1 MAQDVGGFIPLSS
14 GKRAAL
20 GGPTILAYGFRVF
33 FLLGAVWSVAMVA
46 VWAVVYS
53 RGGSVPVGF
62 TPITWHGRE
71 MLFGYTGAILAA
83 FLLTA
88 PGFWTGARMPSGH
101 KLGGFAALWMAGRL
115 LPYAHGVLPV
125 ALIAAVDA
133 AFFAALAAF
142 LFRLFWRFRL
152 WGNMALPALLAMMS
166 AANAWSYTGRMHI
179 TAVTFGTEAMLYLVL
194 MVIALIGGRVIP
206 GFTRTRYPK
215 GSTRDW
221 RFLNQGAIALLAI
234 AALSDLAAWP
244 RGIAAACFAA
254 AAAAHAA
261 RLYGWFTREIVREPF
276 LWILYL
282 AYAWLALGLAM
293 KAAACLALVNPMLAR
308 HAFTAGAIGTVTLG
322 MMCRVTLGHTGRPIV
337 PLRGTTVAFVLITT
351 AAALRVLLPLVAPP
365 LYRTAV
371 VASAVCWV
379 AAFGMYLVLYA
390 PILIRPRA
398 DGQPG

>member
-1 MAQDVGGFIPLSS
+1 MAQDVGGFIPLNL
-14 GKRAAL
+14 GKRVADR
-20 GGPTILAYGFRVF
+20 GPTILAYGFRVF

-46 VWAVVYS
+46 IWAVVYS

-62 TPITWHGRE
+62 SPMAWHGRE

-88 PGFWTGARMPSGH
+88 PGTWTGAHMPSGH
-101 KLGGFAALWMAGRL
+101 RLGGFAALWLAGRM

-125 ALIAAVDA
+125 TLIAAVDA

-142 LFRLFWRFRL
+142 LLRLFWRFRL
-152 WGNMALPALLAMMS
+152 WGNMALPVLLTMMS
-166 AANAWSYTGRMHI
+166 AANAWSYTGRLHV

-206 GFTRTRYPK
+206 GFTRTRYLK

-221 RFLNQGAIALLAI
+221 RFLNQGAITLLAI
-234 AALSDLAAWP
+234 AALSDLADWP
-244 RGIAAACFAA
+244 HGIAAACFAA
-254 AAAAHAA
+254 SAVAHAA
-261 RLYGWFTREIVREPF
+261 RLYGWFTREIAREPF

-282 AYAWLALGLAM
+282 AYAWLVVGLAM

-308 HAFTAGAIGTVTLG
+308 HAFTAGVIGTITLG

-337 PLRGTTVAFVLITT
+337 PLRGTTVAFVLITA
-351 AAALRVLLPLVAPP
+351 AAALRVLLPLAAPP

-390 PILIRPRA
+390 PILFRPRA